1 MQMKKYHF
9 NLLYIGDDDES
20 VVVEFIKLI
29 NRIQGMSINTMSIE
43 DVTEKESFAYP
54 TKII

>member
-1 MQMKKYHF
+1 MKKYTLVL
-9 NLLYIGDDDES
+9 NYIGDDDES

-29 NRIQGMSINTMSIE
+29 NKIQGMSIDTMSIE

-54 TKII
+54 SKII

>member
-1 MQMKKYHF
+1 MKKYHF

-29 NRIQGMSINTMSIE
+29 NSIQGMSIDTMSIE

-54 TKII
+54 TKIV